1 MRFLPLPFFEDCL
14 QLGAIRGDHFLF
26 QLGGLHH
33 HRHFVV
39 VGADERLAALEAG
52 DGAYLRAGELQ
63 RFLYI
68 PGLVRLQVQN
78 NLVLGVVDDR
88 PAVLAVLQTEE
99 IRQILRCG
107 NGRSAEA
114 AGNLEKPTP
123 PPMPML
129 EPVCATLSPIAAI

>member
-14 QLGAIRGDHFLF
+14 QFGAIRGDHFLF

-52 DGAYLRAGELQ
+52 DGADLRAGELQ

-114 AGNLEKPTP
+114 ADNLEKPTP
-123 PPMPML
+123 PPMPMRV
-129 EPVCATLSPIAAI
+129 PPSTTASRT

>member
-26 QLGGLHH
+26 QLGGLHY

-39 VGADERLAALEAG
+39 GAGERLTALEAG
-52 DGAYLRAGELQ
+52 DGADLRAGELQ

-99 IRQILRCG
+99 I
-107 NGRSAEA
+107 
-114 AGNLEKPTP
+114 
-123 PPMPML
+123 
-129 EPVCATLSPIAAI
+129 

>member
-26 QLGGLHH
+26 QLGCLHH

-52 DGAYLRAGELQ
+52 DGADLRAGELQ

-68 PGLVRLQVQN
+68 AGLVRLQVQN

-99 IRQILRCG
+99 I
-107 NGRSAEA
+107 
-114 AGNLEKPTP
+114 
-123 PPMPML
+123 
-129 EPVCATLSPIAAI
+129 